1 MMSTTNLRFSVSLKE
16 ILGLKWSPVAVKLVK
31 PDEPINEIPPKSPK
45 RLRYCQLLME
55 AKRGKSATLTSENI
69 ACPAAAAAL
78 GLMPLP
84 EKISSGKM
92 LKTLGLFESEE
103 AAATTMAQMSRM
115 KLGDVKAIAAA
126 PLENAT
132 FRPDVVIIEDKP
144 EKIMW
149 INLAAIHE
157 TGGRLSFSS
166 AVFQAC
172 CVDVTVI
179 PYLTKNVNVSLGC
192 YGCRDATDIADD
204 ECLVGIP
211 MEKLDEIITSLK
223 ALAQKAMPEAET
235 KESTTSSSRFNRHN
249 LT

>member
-1 MMSTTNLRFSVSLKE
+1 MSLTTNSQFSVSLKE
-16 ILGLKWSPVAVKLVK
+16 ILGLKWSPVAMKLVK
-31 PDEPINEIPPKSPK
+31 SDESINEVPPMSPK

-103 AAATTMAQMSRM
+103 AAAKTMAQMSRM
-115 KLGDVKAIAAA
+115 KLGDIKAIAAA
-126 PLENAT
+126 PLENST

-157 TGGRLSFSS
+157 TGGRLSFNS

-179 PYLTKNVNVSLGC
+179 PYLTRNVNVSLGC

-211 MEKLDEIITSLK
+211 MEKLGEIITSLK
-223 ALAQKAMPEAET
+223 ALAQKALPEARN
-235 KESTTSSSRFNRHN
+235 KGVYNQFVKVQ
-249 LT
+249 

>member
-1 MMSTTNLRFSVSLKE
+1 MTETTNSQFSVSLKE

-31 PDEPINEIPPKSPK
+31 ADESIGEIPSESPK

-55 AKRGKSATLTSENI
+55 AKKGKSATLTSGNI

-103 AAATTMAQMSRM
+103 AAAKTMAQMSRM
-115 KLGDVKAIAAA
+115 KLGEVKAIAVA

-211 MEKLDEIITSLK
+211 VEKLGEIITSLK
-223 ALAQKAMPEAET
+223 ALAQKAMPEARN
-235 KESTTSSSRFNRHN
+235 KGVYNQFVKVQ
-249 LT
+249 

>member
-31 PDEPINEIPPKSPK
+31 PDETMNEIPLRSPK

-103 AAATTMAQMSRM
+103 AAAKTMAHMSRM
-115 KLGDVKAIAAA
+115 KLGEVKAIAAA

-132 FRPDVVIIEDKP
+132 FRPDVVIVEDKP
-144 EKIMW
+144 EKVMW

-179 PYLTKNVNVSLGC
+179 PYLTKNVNVSPGC

-211 MEKLDEIITSLK
+211 MEKMGEIITSLK
-223 ALAQKAMPEAET
+223 ALAQKAMPEARN
-235 KESTTSSSRFNRHN
+235 KGVYNQFVKVQ
-249 LT
+249 

>member
-1 MMSTTNLRFSVSLKE
+1 MTQATNSQFSDSLKE
-16 ILGLKWSPVAVKLVK
+16 ILCLKWSPVAVKLVR
-31 PDEPINEIPPKSPK
+31 PDESISEIPPKSPK

-55 AKRGKSATLTSENI
+55 AKKGKSATITSENI

-103 AAATTMAQMSRM
+103 AAAKTMAQMPRM
-115 KLGDVKAIAAA
+115 KLGEIKAVSAA
-126 PLENAT
+126 PLENAS
-132 FRPDVVIIEDKP
+132 FRPDIVIIEDKP

-149 INLAAIHE
+149 INLAAIHK

-211 MEKLDEIITSLK
+211 MEKMGEIITSLK
-223 ALAQKAMPEAET
+223 ALAQKAMPEARN
-235 KESTTSSSRFNRHN
+235 KGVYNQFVKAQ
-249 LT
+249 

>member
-1 MMSTTNLRFSVSLKE
+1 
-16 ILGLKWSPVAVKLVK
+16 
-31 PDEPINEIPPKSPK
+31 
-45 RLRYCQLLME
+45 
-55 AKRGKSATLTSENI
+55 
-69 ACPAAAAAL
+69 
-78 GLMPLP
+78 MPLP

-103 AAATTMAQMSRM
+103 AAAKTMAQMSRI
-115 KLGDVKAIAAA
+115 KLGEVKAIAAA

-211 MEKLDEIITSLK
+211 IEKMDRIITSLK
-223 ALAQKAMPEAET
+223 ALAHKAMPEARN
-235 KESTTSSSRFNRHN
+235 KGVYNQFVKAQ
-249 LT
+249 

>member
-1 MMSTTNLRFSVSLKE
+1 MSLTTNLQFSVLLKE

-31 PDEPINEIPPKSPK
+31 SDESINEVPPMSPK

-103 AAATTMAQMSRM
+103 AAAKTMAQMSRM
-115 KLGDVKAIAAA
+115 KLGEVKAIAAA

-157 TGGRLSFSS
+157 NGGRLFFNS

-211 MEKLDEIITSLK
+211 MEKLGEIITSLK
-223 ALAQKAMPEAET
+223 ALAQKALPEARN
-235 KESTTSSSRFNRHN
+235 KGVYNQFVKVQ
-249 LT
+249 

>member
-1 MMSTTNLRFSVSLKE
+1 MSLTTNLQFSVLLKE

-31 PDEPINEIPPKSPK
+31 PDESINEVPPMSPK

-55 AKRGKSATLTSENI
+55 AKRGKSATLTAENI

-103 AAATTMAQMSRM
+103 AAAKTMAQMSRM
-115 KLGDVKAIAAA
+115 RLGEVKAIAAA

-132 FRPDVVIIEDKP
+132 FIPDVVIIEDKP

-211 MEKLDEIITSLK
+211 MEKMDGIITSLK
-223 ALAQKAMPEAET
+223 ALAQKAMHDARN
-235 KESTTSSSRFNRHN
+235 KGVYNQFVKVQ
-249 LT
+249 

>member
-1 MMSTTNLRFSVSLKE
+1 MSLTTNLQFSVLLKE

-31 PDEPINEIPPKSPK
+31 SDESINGVPPMSPK

-103 AAATTMAQMSRM
+103 AAAKTMAQMSRM
-115 KLGDVKAIAAA
+115 KLGEVKAIAAA

-157 TGGRLSFSS
+157 NGGRLFFNS

-211 MEKLDEIITSLK
+211 MEKLGEIITSLK
-223 ALAQKAMPEAET
+223 ALAQKALPEARN
-235 KESTTSSSRFNRHN
+235 KGVYNQFVKVQ
-249 LT
+249 